1 MLPSLEMETRSSGR
15 SEPEFDRKPKV
26 VAQIRGLR
34 ISQIPQKG
42 GGVWGPPCLLLLLH
56 FHLDLLSID
65 PRPLPYLYSSNP
77 VLLSLQHA
85 LPHQGRRHRHRN
97 VGPVRSLS
105 LLPLLPPKPGL
116 TPTSL
121 LPARS
126 GCSTSP
132 LSSPSPS
139 SSSCTRSSNARP
151 RPSPPSLATSLATS
165 VSKSSRRSTTFS
177 PARPSWSSSRRSPR
191 RTRAWPRCVV
201 PCAHLPPTTF
211 FFPLASCPSR
221 FRGGG
226 ARKPENAIPVSPFP
240 PALHFPLNEAP
251 RREKQPIIFGRAV
264 SSQTPRVL
272 STDVLLSFSASRRT
286 RSTETRLR
294 AHRQSSQP
302 ASMSLSKSRSCP
314 PRPKRT
320 NSSCLPKSK
329 ARCSLRSRTGDGTA
343 VRLSLSA
350 SLPPRVV
357 TARLRRSTRG
367 FRVGQG

>member
-15 SEPEFDRKPKV
+15 SEPEFDRKPKA

-42 GGVWGPPCLLLLLH
+42 GGVWGPPCLLLLLL

-65 PRPLPYLYSSNP
+65 PRPLPYLYAFNP

-105 LLPLLPPKPGL
+105 LLLPLLPPKPGL

-151 RPSPPSLATSLATS
+151 RPSPRSLATSLATS
-165 VSKSSRRSTTFS
+165 VSKSSRRSTTFW
-177 PARPSWSSSRRSPR
+177 PARPSWSSLRRSPR
-191 RTRAWPRCVV
+191 RTRAWPRCVI
-201 PCAHLPPTTF
+201 PCAHLPPTF
-211 FFPLASCPSR
+211 FSLPLVHLGSGK
-221 FRGGG
+221 GGG
-226 ARKPENAIPVSPFP
+226 DGSPRTPFP
-240 PALHFPLNEAP
+240 
-251 RREKQPIIFGRAV
+251 
-264 SSQTPRVL
+264 
-272 STDVLLSFSASRRT
+272 
-286 RSTETRLR
+286 
-294 AHRQSSQP
+294 
-302 ASMSLSKSRSCP
+302 
-314 PRPKRT
+314 
-320 NSSCLPKSK
+320 
-329 ARCSLRSRTGDGTA
+329 SLRSP
-343 VRLSLSA
+343 
-350 SLPPRVV
+350 LPSTFP
-357 TARLRRSTRG
+357 STRPL
-367 FRVGQG
+367 VGRSNPSSFAAPCHLKILASSSLTSFSPSLRLAVLA